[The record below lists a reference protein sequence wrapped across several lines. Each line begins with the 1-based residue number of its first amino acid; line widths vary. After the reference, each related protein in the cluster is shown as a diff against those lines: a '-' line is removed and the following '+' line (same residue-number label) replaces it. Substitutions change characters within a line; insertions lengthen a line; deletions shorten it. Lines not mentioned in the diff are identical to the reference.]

1 MPSVRAPGSSTV
13 PPVSYRED
21 VAQRIAVLVA
31 PIGGANPAGADVS
44 YDTDFETIKAE
55 IDKLSSVDNLDP
67 AWSKIQDLGAQ
78 LLAQKGKDFRVVS
91 WMGVAKVKTQGWAG
105 FAEALILYETL
116 ARSYWDTMYPEARR
130 ARARVNAF
138 AWMTEMVHQHLIG
151 MDVTFADGDP
161 LRAADEVLKD
171 LDQLLAEKLGEA
183 YAGPGQL
190 RSLLRDK
197 VMAIPEPPRVEE
209 APVAGAEGAAAAPQP
224 QGPAAPAAPTSVEGV
239 EPAARASGGVLVEGA
254 AVLRAADATRA
265 WGYKLQRWGAW
276 ITIEELPAAQD
287 GRTFIPPPGEG
298 AQLAELR
305 DAQKWLELLNTAE
318 EMTSRY
324 LFWLDLH
331 RFVALAMD
339 NLGPSFAAA
348 RELVGR
354 EACYFVARLPGVASM
369 TFSDG
374 TPFADAATQ
383 TWLDEESRRV
393 GAGGGGSAASAVA
406 SAEDEEI
413 AKRFA
418 DAQKLVSGGQ
428 VADGLASALALAER
442 AADARLRFRARL
454 AVGKMALDASK
465 HDLARGMLEHLVVD
479 VERHGLETWE
489 PATCATLYTYLLVA
503 AREVSRA
510 KGGSPDLVAR
520 EQYLFDKLCRLDPA
534 SAIKLST

>member
-1 MPSVRAPGSSTV
+1 MST
-13 PPVSYRED
+13 YREE
-21 VAQRIAVLVA
+21 VGQKIAALVA
-31 PIGGANPAGADVS
+31 PIAGANPAGADVS
-44 YDTDFETIKAE
+44 YDADFETIKAE

-67 AWSKIQDLGAQ
+67 SWSKINDLGASV
-78 LLAQKGKDFRVVS
+78 LAQKGKDFRVVS
-91 WMGVAKVKTQGWAG
+91 WMGVAMVKTQGWSG
-105 FAEALILYETL
+105 FAEALILCDTL
-116 ARSYWDTMYPEARR
+116 ARTYWDTMYPEARR
-130 ARARVNAF
+130 ARARVNSF
-138 AWMTEMVHQHLIG
+138 AWMTDMVHQHLVG
-151 MDVTFADGDP
+151 MDVNFADGDP

-183 YAGPGQL
+183 YTGPGQL

-197 VMAIPEPPRVEE
+197 VAAIPEPPRAPE
-209 APVAGAEGAAAAPQP
+209 AYVAGEETAVAAPAQP
-224 QGPAAPAAPTSVEGV
+224 QGPAAPAAPTTVEGV
-239 EPAARASGGVLVEGA
+239 EPAARASGAVLIEGA
-254 AVLRAADATRA
+254 AILRAADATRA

-287 GRTFIPPPGEG
+287 GGRTFIPPPGDAG
-298 AQLAELR
+298 QLVELR
-305 DAQKWLELLNTAE
+305 DGQKWLELLNTAE
-318 EMTSRY
+318 EMVARY

-331 RFVALAMD
+331 RYVALAMD
-339 NLGPSFAAA
+339 NLGSSFAAA

-369 TFSDG
+369 TFNDG

-383 TWLDEESRRV
+383 TWLDEEGRRV
-393 GAGGGGSAASAVA
+393 GAGGGGSAASAAA

-413 AKRFA
+413 AARFE
-418 DAQKLVSGGQ
+418 DARKMVSGGS
-428 VADGLASALALAER
+428 VADGLATAMALADR

-465 HDLARGMLEHLVVD
+465 HELARGMLEHLEAD

-489 PATCATLYTYLLVA
+489 PATCATLYSYLLVA

-510 KGGSPDLVAR
+510 KGGPPDLVAK

>member
-1 MPSVRAPGSSTV
+1 MST
-13 PPVSYRED
+13 YREE

-31 PIGGANPAGADVS
+31 PIAGANPAGADVS

-55 IDKLSSVDNLDP
+55 VDKLSSVDNLDP
-67 AWSKIQDLGAQ
+67 AWNKIQDLGAV

-91 WMGVAKVKTQGWAG
+91 WMGVAKVKIQGWAG
-105 FAEALILYETL
+105 FAEALILYDTL
-116 ARSYWDTMYPEARR
+116 ARTYWDTMYPEARR

-138 AWMTEMVHQHLIG
+138 AWMADMVHQHLIG

-209 APVAGAEGAAAAPQP
+209 APVAGAEGAAAVAQP

-298 AQLAELR
+298 PQLLELR
-305 DAQKWLELLNTAE
+305 DGQKWLELLNNAE

-369 TFSDG
+369 SFSDG

-383 TWLDEESRRV
+383 TWLDEEGRRV

-489 PATCATLYTYLLVA
+489 PATCATLYSYLLVA

>member
-1 MPSVRAPGSSTV
+1 VST
-13 PPVSYRED
+13 YREE
-21 VAQRIAVLVA
+21 VAQRLALLVA
-31 PIGGANPAGADVS
+31 PIAGANPAGADVS

-67 AWSKIQDLGAQ
+67 AWTKVQDLAAQ
-78 LLAQKGKDFRVVS
+78 ILAQKGKDFRVVS
-91 WMGVAKVKTQGWAG
+91 WMAVAKVKTQGWSG
-105 FAEALILYETL
+105 FAESLILFEII
-116 ARSYWDTMYPEARR
+116 ARSFWDTMYPEARR

-138 AWMTEMVHQHLIG
+138 AWMTDMVHQHLLPMG
-151 MDVTFADGDP
+151 VTFADGDP

-171 LDQLLAEKLGEA
+171 LDQLLAEKLGDA

-197 VMAIPEPPRVEE
+197 IMAIPEPPRAEE
-209 APVAGAEGAAAAPQP
+209 APVAAAEGTAAAPAQA
-224 QGPAAPAAPTSVEGV
+224 QGPVGVVGPTTVEGV
-239 EPAARASGGVLVEGA
+239 DPAVRASGGVLVESA
-254 AVLRAADATRA
+254 AVLRGADPARA

-276 ITIEELPAAQD
+276 IILEELPPAQD
-287 GRTFIPPPGEG
+287 GRTYIPAPGEG

-305 DAQKWLELLNTAE
+305 DGQKWLELLTTAE
-318 EMTSRY
+318 EMVSRY

-331 RFVALAMD
+331 RFIALAMD

-348 RELVGR
+348 REVVGR
-354 EACYFVARLPGVASM
+354 EVSYFVARMPTVTSLS
-369 TFSDG
+369 FDDG

-383 TWLDEESRRV
+383 TWLEEEGRKW
-393 GAGGGGSAASAVA
+393 GAGGGGSAAAAVA

-413 AKRFA
+413 ARRFEE
-418 DAQKLVSGGQ
+418 AQQMVSGGKL
-428 VADGLASALALAER
+428 ADGLASALALADR

-465 HDLARGMLEHLVVD
+465 HELARGMLEHLLVD

-489 PATCATLYTYLLVA
+489 PATCATLYSYLLVA

-510 KGGSPDLVAR
+510 KGGSPDLGAR